1 MKFPTPRILNL
12 ALPAAATLL
21 LASCVS
27 DGPRGG
33 YHRGPGGG
41 GYVTYA
47 TLPPNYAGDSYY
59 YNNRYY
65 AGGRYE
71 TGRYS
76 YGGRSYGNRYYHN
89 GQYIYGGSYR
99 QYPVAHTVQPR
110 GPRPSG
116 SGYVT
121 YTTLPPN
128 FGGSA
133 YYYNNRYYA
142 GGRYETGRYTNQG
155 RTYTGRYYHNGQ
167 YLYGGSH
174 RQNVAQPVNRKQVQQ
189 KQNQQKRQRRSGY

>member
-1 MKFPTPRILNL
+1 MKFPTTRILTL

-27 DGPRGG
+27 DGYHGG
-33 YHRGPGGG
+33 PHRGHGH
-41 GYVTYA
+41 VTYA

-89 GQYIYGGSYR
+89 GQYLYGGAYR
-99 QYPVAHTVQPR
+99 QYPVVRTVQTSGPR
-110 GPRPSG
+110 GYG
-116 SGYVT
+116 GGYVT

-128 FGGSA
+128 FAGSA

-142 GGRYETGRYTNQG
+142 GGRYEAGRYTNQG

-167 YLYGGSH
+167 YLYGGAH
-174 RQNVAQPVNRKQVQQ
+174 RQTVAQPVNRKQAQQ
-189 KQNQQKRQRRSGY
+189 KQNQQKRQRRAGY

>member
-1 MKFPTPRILNL
+1 MKIHSTKVLSL
-12 ALPAAATLL
+12 ALPVAASLL

-27 DGPRGG
+27 DGNRGG
-33 YHRGPGGG
+33 AYRGHVGG

-47 TLPPNYAGDSYY
+47 TLPPDYSGDSYY

-89 GQYIYGGSYR
+89 GQYFYGGAYR
-99 QYPVAHTVQPR
+99 QYPVVRPVPTR

-116 SGYVT
+116 GGYVT
-121 YTTLPPN
+121 YTTLPQ
-128 FGGSA
+128 GYAGSA

-142 GGRYETGRYTNQG
+142 GGRYEAGRYSYQG
-155 RTYTGRYYHNGQ
+155 RTYDSRYYHNGQ

-174 RQNVAQPVNRKQVQQ
+174 RLTAAQSANRAQVQR
-189 KQNQQKRQRRSGY
+189 NRQRRSGN

>member
-1 MKFPTPRILNL
+1 MKIHTTRILSL
-12 ALPAAATLL
+12 ALPVAASLL
-21 LASCVS
+21 LGSCVS
-27 DGPRGG
+27 NEYRGA
-33 YHRGPGGG
+33 HRGHGGG

-47 TLPPNYAGDSYY
+47 SLPPNYAGDSYY

-76 YGGRSYGNRYYHN
+76 YGGRSYGSRYYHN
-89 GQYIYGGSYR
+89 GRYIYGGTYR
-99 QYPVAHTVQPR
+99 QYPVGRTVQTR
-110 GPRPSG
+110 SPRPSG

-121 YTTLPPN
+121 YTTLPRN
-128 FGGSA
+128 FAGSA
-133 YYYNNRYYA
+133 YHYNNRYYA

-155 RTYTGRYYHNGQ
+155 RTYNSRYYHNGQ

-174 RQNVAQPVNRKQVQQ
+174 RQPAVQVSSRGQVLRNRS
-189 KQNQQKRQRRSGY
+189 RGYGY